1 MSKIQCNRAK
11 FSLSKKEY
19 GNLMDVLKFREE
31 QDSEV
36 IKNKVQRL
44 VMLLLKQRSTKNFA

>member
-1 MSKIQCNRAK
+1 MSKIQCNRIK
-11 FSLSKKEY
+11 FSLSEKEY

-31 QDSEV
+31 QDSGV

-44 VMLLLKQRSTKNFA
+44 VMLILKQRSRKNFA